1 MTDKA
6 KTIRDKLDIFNA
18 DGSYDEAKVAQIK
31 SKKIDFAYDNA
42 VAFMKEVE
50 TRFLS
55 NKDSVEWLLRFST
68 VAVLTLGALLYEY
81 LTSNPTDIHILEKIA
96 LIYIIFS
103 FAVYL
108 SVILSVS
115 KLLIS
120 KSFGE
125 YIHNEPENILDSE
138 ISKLDEKIIKLDQ
151 VINLQDRIDTITAE
165 QEKYAMTI
173 KAYMKR
179 VRINTIVTF
188 SVFCLWFVIEVL
200 YPVL

>member
-151 VINLQDRIDTITAE
+151 VISLQDRIDTITAE

-173 KAYMKR
+173 KAYMKL

-188 SVFCLWFVIEVL
+188 SVFCLWFVIDVL